1 MSTRGDHDIHKR
13 ASDGDDQLL
22 PRLVGHALK
31 AGHAAD
37 GQQRDVRRGNAE
49 DARGQCVTEFVQ
61 QHACK
66 ERDNEQHARDSSSR
80 AADLI
85 IGEIQSTPGTAGR

>member
-1 MSTRGDHDIHKR
+1 
-13 ASDGDDQLL
+13 
-22 PRLVGHALK
+22 
-31 AGHAAD
+31 
-37 GQQRDVRRGNAE
+37 
-49 DARGQCVTEFVQ
+49 VTEFVQ

-85 IGEIQSTPGTAGR
+85 IGETNPRQEQQEGDMDTNFGAGNTGDLERPSHRIQWVDIWSAT